1 MNSGFETGGA
11 DGLFCTNEGDI
22 VGERVGE
29 VVGSAVGSVVGS
41 AVGSVDGTDTL
52 DMAKS
57 VIQIPEKTNINL

>member
-11 DGLFCTNEGDI
+11 DGLFCTIEGDI

-29 VVGSAVGSVVGS
+29 FVGSAEGSVVGS

-52 DMAKS
+52 DVAKS
-57 VIQIPEKTNINL
+57 VVQNPGKTN